1 MSRVDLEPDLCLI
14 EELHRADVEATLR
27 GDVDTLKGLMD
38 PECLVLP
45 PDQDPVQGS
54 DFLESLRPSVGAD
67 AARIL
72 ALEQDWQELRIFGD
86 LAWERGIVRYAVRD
100 RSGAT
105 TRETQQLIRLL
116 RRQADGSWRVLRAMW
131 HAPRPAN

>member
-1 MSRVDLEPDLCLI
+1 MPRVDLEPDLRLI
-14 EELHRADVEATLR
+14 EKLHQADVEATLR
-27 GDVDTLKGLMD
+27 GDIDTLKSLMD

-45 PDQDPVQGS
+45 PDQEPVQGRE
-54 DFLESLRPSVGAD
+54 FLEEMRASIGTD
-67 AARIL
+67 AGHIL

-86 LAWERGIVRYAVRD
+86 LAWERGIVRYAVREQ
-100 RSGAT
+100 SGAT